1 MRAAS
6 TLGSWRRHFLPCS
19 EVAVANDL
27 ATTVI
32 YYNHHCKR
40 TTRRG
45 VNRIRERDEGKL
57 RTKVAIIGAGPAGL
71 LLGQLLHLYG
81 IDNVILERQT
91 GDYVLSRIRA
101 GLLEEG
107 TVALLDKVGAGA
119 RAHRE
124 GLVHHGLELA
134 FGGSRHRID
143 LHGPTGRSVMIYGQ
157 TEVTLDL
164 MNARKAAGL
173 HSVYRAADVTP
184 LDFDTDHP
192 RVSYAKDGVT
202 HEIGCDFI
210 AGCDGFHG
218 ISRASVK
225 LEAIKTYE
233 RVYPFGWLGI
243 LSETPPVSPELI
255 YVNHERGFALCTMR
269 STRRSRYYLQ
279 CPLDDDINQW
289 PDKWFWDELK
299 SRLDERARDS
309 IVIGPS
315 IEKSIAPLRSFVAE
329 PMRFGR
335 MFLAGDASHI
345 VPPTGA
351 KGLNLAASDVH
362 YLSMALREYYDEKS
376 SAGIDA
382 YSAKALAR
390 VWKAVRFSWWMTS
403 MLHKFPDQ
411 GEFGQRI
418 QEAELDYL
426 VGSKAAST
434 SLAENYVG
442 LPF

>member
-1 MRAAS
+1 
-6 TLGSWRRHFLPCS
+6 
-19 EVAVANDL
+19 
-27 ATTVI
+27 
-32 YYNHHCKR
+32 
-40 TTRRG
+40 
-45 VNRIRERDEGKL
+45 L
-57 RTKVAIIGAGPAGL
+57 RTKVVIIGAGPAGL
-71 LLGQLLHLYG
+71 LLGQLLHSYG
-81 IDNVILERQT
+81 IDNVILERHT

-143 LHGPTGRSVMIYGQ
+143 LHGPTGKSVMIYGQ

-173 HSVYRAADVTP
+173 PSVYSALDVTP
-184 LDFDTDHP
+184 HDFDTDHP
-192 RVSYAKDGVT
+192 RVTYVQDGVA
-202 HEIGCDFI
+202 HEIACDFI

-218 ISRASVK
+218 VSRASVRP
-225 LEAIKTYE
+225 EAIKTYE

-243 LSETPPVSPELI
+243 LSDTPPVSHELI

-269 STRRSRYYLQ
+269 SMRRSRYYVQ
-279 CPLDDDINQW
+279 CPLDDKIEQW
-289 PDKWFWDELK
+289 PDTRFWDELK
-299 SRLDERARDS
+299 SRLDERARES
-309 IVIGPS
+309 LVTGPS

-335 MFLAGDASHI
+335 MLLAGDASHI

-411 GEFGQRI
+411 GEFGARI
-418 QEAELDYL
+418 QVAELDYL
-426 VGSKAAST
+426 VSSKAAST